1 MHNADQQ
8 YYSFE
13 FVNMD
18 YKWICFYFIKKNK
31 DENPET
37 SWSNNA
43 ARAETDNKND
53 FCYLQFW
60 MKSKSTEKLSVL
72 TGLHVQPTD
81 LSQFKGWHNRNAT
94 MSANH
99 SLSPTAEKKKTKKE
113 QAGTARNEI
122 VKVMQVDWNSN
133 GPVQVRTNKRHRIV
147 LCFQL

>member
-53 FCYLQFW
+53 SCY
-60 MKSKSTEKLSVL
+60 
-72 TGLHVQPTD
+72 
-81 LSQFKGWHNRNAT
+81 
-94 MSANH
+94 
-99 SLSPTAEKKKTKKE
+99 
-113 QAGTARNEI
+113 
-122 VKVMQVDWNSN
+122 
-133 GPVQVRTNKRHRIV
+133 
-147 LCFQL
+147 